1 MRERKIYMSK
11 SGKSKMLAAVIGC
24 LVVQLCVGILYVWS
38 VFKQPAIDFFGW
50 EAGSVNLVASFML
63 FCFCFG
69 NLIGGII
76 QDRIGPK
83 PVCIMGICLFGGGIL
98 ISSFLP
104 ASSPIVLFYL
114 TYCLIAGMGSGF
126 AYGSVLSCMQKWFP
140 HKRGFASGLG
150 ASAFG
155 LSTVVFSPV
164 ISALLGS
171 MSLSRTLMVLSILF
185 LVVGV
190 VACLFI
196 SLPDQS
202 YLAGLHLPAA
212 ASPAAGAD
220 NSKTLAQAARTL
232 PFWLLFLGCFVF
244 NGTWNM
250 LTPLINGL
258 GIERG
263 LSSSMAV
270 LCVSLTGLTNAAGR
284 LIMASLSDK
293 IGRINTLHVLC
304 VMTIVCGLLLI
315 FVPGYA
321 YFIVVLVTAFA
332 YGGPAAVNPATST
345 DFFGPKYSGT
355 NYGVIMLALGLSSVV
370 FNAIS
375 NALYSATG
383 AYTMTFIM
391 GAVTAAVSIVIYVV
405 IDKLN
410 KKQKA
415 KA

>member
-1 MRERKIYMSK
+1 MTKSSK
-11 SGKSKMLAAVIGC
+11 SKLLPAVIGC

-50 EAGSVNLVASFML
+50 ESGSVNLVASFML

-83 PVCIMGICLFGGGIL
+83 PVCIMGVCLFGGGIL

-104 ASSPIVLFYL
+104 ATSPIILFYL

-126 AYGSVLSCMQKWFP
+126 AYGAVLSCMQKWFP

-164 ISALLGS
+164 ISALLNAVG
-171 MSLSRTLMVLSILF
+171 LSRTLLILAILF
-185 LVVGV
+185 IVVGLI
-190 VACLFI
+190 ACMFI
-196 SLPDQS
+196 SLPDQA
-202 YLAGLHLPAA
+202 YLASLNLPAA
-212 ASPAAGAD
+212 NSPAGAD
-220 NSKTLAQAARTL
+220 SSKTLGQAVKML
-232 PFWLLFLGCFVF
+232 PFWLLFLGCFLF

-250 LTPLINGL
+250 LTPLIKGL
-258 GIERG
+258 GMERG
-263 LSSSMAV
+263 LSESLAV

-284 LIMASLSDK
+284 LVMASLSDK
-293 IGRINTLHVLC
+293 LGRINTLHVLC
-304 VMTIVCGLLLI
+304 VMTIACALLLI

-321 YFIVVLVTAFA
+321 YLIVVLITAFA

-375 NALYSATG
+375 NALYNATG

-391 GAVTAAVSIVIYVV
+391 GAVTAALSIVIYAV
-405 IDKLN
+405 IDRLN

-415 KA
+415 A

>member
-1 MRERKIYMSK
+1 
-11 SGKSKMLAAVIGC
+11 
-24 LVVQLCVGILYVWS
+24 
-38 VFKQPAIDFFGW
+38 
-50 EAGSVNLVASFML
+50 
-63 FCFCFG
+63 
-69 NLIGGII
+69 
-76 QDRIGPK
+76 
-83 PVCIMGICLFGGGIL
+83 
-98 ISSFLP
+98 
-104 ASSPIVLFYL
+104 
-114 TYCLIAGMGSGF
+114 
-126 AYGSVLSCMQKWFP
+126 
-140 HKRGFASGLG
+140 
-150 ASAFG
+150 
-155 LSTVVFSPV
+155 
-164 ISALLGS
+164 
-171 MSLSRTLMVLSILF
+171 
-185 LVVGV
+185 
-190 VACLFI
+190 
-196 SLPDQS
+196 
-202 YLAGLHLPAA
+202 
-212 ASPAAGAD
+212 
-220 NSKTLAQAARTL
+220 
-232 PFWLLFLGCFVF
+232 
-244 NGTWNM
+244 M

-293 IGRINTLHVLC
+293 LGRINTLHVLC
-304 VMTIVCGLLLI
+304 VMTIVCALLLI

-391 GAVTAAVSIVIYVV
+391 GAVTAAVSIVIYVI

>member
-1 MRERKIYMSK
+1 MTK

-38 VFKQPAIDFFGW
+38 VFKQPAINFFGW

-69 NLIGGII
+69 NLLGGIL

-83 PVCIMGICLFGGGIL
+83 PVCIIGVCLFGGGIL

-104 ASSPIVLFYL
+104 ATTPIVLFYV

-126 AYGSVLSCMQKWFP
+126 AYGAMLSCMQKWFP

-164 ISALLGS
+164 ISALLGA
-171 MSLSRTLMVLSILF
+171 MALSRAFLILSILF
-185 LVVGV
+185 LVVGL
-190 VACLFI
+190 VACMFI
-196 SLPDQS
+196 SLPDQT
-202 YLAGLHLPAA
+202 YLAGLNLPVA

-220 NSKTLAQAARTL
+220 HSKTLAQAIKTL
-232 PFWLLFLGCFVF
+232 PFWLLFLGCFLY

-250 LTPLINGL
+250 LTPLIKGL
-258 GIERG
+258 GMERG
-263 LSSSMAV
+263 LTEGLAV
-270 LCVSLTGLTNAAGR
+270 LCVSLTGVTNAAGR
-284 LIMASLSDK
+284 LLMASLSDK
-293 IGRINTLHVLC
+293 LGRINTLNILC
-304 VMTIVCGLLLI
+304 AMTLLCGLLLI
-315 FVPGYA
+315 FVGGPA
-321 YFIVVLVTAFA
+321 YLVVVLITAFA
-332 YGGPAAVNPATST
+332 YGGPAAINPATST

-355 NYGVIMLALGLSSVV
+355 NYGVIMMALGFSSVV
-370 FNAIS
+370 FNALS
-375 NALYSATG
+375 NALYAATN
-383 AYTMTFIM
+383 AYTMTFVM
-391 GAVTAAVSIVIYVV
+391 GGVTAVLSMVVYVM
-405 IDKLN
+405 IDRQV
-410 KKQKA
+410 KKQK

>member
-1 MRERKIYMSK
+1 
-11 SGKSKMLAAVIGC
+11 
-24 LVVQLCVGILYVWS
+24 
-38 VFKQPAIDFFGW
+38 
-50 EAGSVNLVASFML
+50 
-63 FCFCFG
+63 
-69 NLIGGII
+69 
-76 QDRIGPK
+76 
-83 PVCIMGICLFGGGIL
+83 
-98 ISSFLP
+98 
-104 ASSPIVLFYL
+104 
-114 TYCLIAGMGSGF
+114 
-126 AYGSVLSCMQKWFP
+126 
-140 HKRGFASGLG
+140 
-150 ASAFG
+150 
-155 LSTVVFSPV
+155 
-164 ISALLGS
+164 
-171 MSLSRTLMVLSILF
+171 
-185 LVVGV
+185 
-190 VACLFI
+190 
-196 SLPDQS
+196 
-202 YLAGLHLPAA
+202 
-212 ASPAAGAD
+212 
-220 NSKTLAQAARTL
+220 
-232 PFWLLFLGCFVF
+232 
-244 NGTWNM
+244 M

-293 IGRINTLHVLC
+293 LGRINTLHVLC
-304 VMTIVCGLLLI
+304 VMTIACALLLI

-375 NALYSATG
+375 NALYAATS
-383 AYTMTFIM
+383 AYTLTFIM

-415 KA
+415 AA

>member
-202 YLAGLHLPAA
+202 YLAGLHMPAA
-212 ASPAAGAD
+212 ASPA
-220 NSKTLAQAARTL
+220 
-232 PFWLLFLGCFVF
+232 
-244 NGTWNM
+244 
-250 LTPLINGL
+250 
-258 GIERG
+258 
-263 LSSSMAV
+263 
-270 LCVSLTGLTNAAGR
+270 
-284 LIMASLSDK
+284 
-293 IGRINTLHVLC
+293 
-304 VMTIVCGLLLI
+304 
-315 FVPGYA
+315 
-321 YFIVVLVTAFA
+321 
-332 YGGPAAVNPATST
+332 ST
-345 DFFGPKYSGT
+345 
-355 NYGVIMLALGLSSVV
+355 V
-370 FNAIS
+370 
-375 NALYSATG
+375 
-383 AYTMTFIM
+383 
-391 GAVTAAVSIVIYVV
+391 
-405 IDKLN
+405 
-410 KKQKA
+410 
-415 KA
+415 

>member
-1 MRERKIYMSK
+1 
-11 SGKSKMLAAVIGC
+11 
-24 LVVQLCVGILYVWS
+24 
-38 VFKQPAIDFFGW
+38 
-50 EAGSVNLVASFML
+50 
-63 FCFCFG
+63 
-69 NLIGGII
+69 
-76 QDRIGPK
+76 
-83 PVCIMGICLFGGGIL
+83 
-98 ISSFLP
+98 
-104 ASSPIVLFYL
+104 
-114 TYCLIAGMGSGF
+114 
-126 AYGSVLSCMQKWFP
+126 
-140 HKRGFASGLG
+140 
-150 ASAFG
+150 
-155 LSTVVFSPV
+155 
-164 ISALLGS
+164 
-171 MSLSRTLMVLSILF
+171 
-185 LVVGV
+185 
-190 VACLFI
+190 
-196 SLPDQS
+196 
-202 YLAGLHLPAA
+202 
-212 ASPAAGAD
+212 
-220 NSKTLAQAARTL
+220 
-232 PFWLLFLGCFVF
+232 
-244 NGTWNM
+244 M

-315 FVPGYA
+315 FVPGTPTSSWCWSPPLPMA
-321 YFIVVLVTAFA
+321 APLRSN
-332 YGGPAAVNPATST
+332 PAAST

-355 NYGVIMLALGLSSVV
+355 NYGVIMLALGLSSVA